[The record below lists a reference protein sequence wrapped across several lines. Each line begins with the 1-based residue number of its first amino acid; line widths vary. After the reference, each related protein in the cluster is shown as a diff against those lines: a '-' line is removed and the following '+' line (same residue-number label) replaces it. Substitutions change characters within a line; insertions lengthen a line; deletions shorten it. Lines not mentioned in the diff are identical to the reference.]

1 MTRRQEYRGCG
12 EGGVGEGGVG
22 ERGVGE
28 LSERGR
34 EAKMESVFK
43 S

>member
-12 EGGVGEGGVG
+12 EGGVGD
-22 ERGVGE
+22 RGVGE
-28 LSERGR
+28 MSERGR